1 MRVLKLT
8 FLLLLIIS
16 CKQKKEEIKPELKT
30 ENQKSE
36 TITQEVEAKIE
47 MDSVYE
53 SYKKGKVEKYDWDLA
68 FNKADKYSKIS
79 ESYSDKK
86 IIPNDF
92 MEFSRKFISNSEFQ
106 KAHIDFDN
114 LIAVVGAC
122 EETYVLKK
130 DNWVFDDWNFINEI
144 GIDEKWENTFNYS
157 DNIFYSEYTLKE
169 VGTLTMLGFEKIN
182 GEWNLTLYI
191 QNDC

>member
-16 CKQKKEEIKPELKT
+16 CKQNKEEIKPELKT

-36 TITQEVEAKIE
+36 TITQEVEPKIE
-47 MDSVYE
+47 TDSVYE
-53 SYKKGKVEKYDWDLA
+53 LYKKGKVEKYDWDLA
-68 FNKADKYSKIS
+68 FNKADEYNKIS

-92 MEFSRKFISNSEFQ
+92 IEFSRKFISDSEFQ

-130 DNWVFDDWNFINEI
+130 D
-144 GIDEKWENTFNYS
+144 
-157 DNIFYSEYTLKE
+157 
-169 VGTLTMLGFEKIN
+169 VG
-182 GEWNLTLYI
+182 
-191 QNDC
+191 

>member
-1 MRVLKLT
+1 MRILKLT

-16 CKQKKEEIKPELKT
+16 CKENKQEPKSELKT
-30 ENQKSE
+30 ESKESKS
-36 TITQEVEAKIE
+36 ITEQEQTKIE
-47 MDSVYE
+47 MDSIYKL
-53 SYKKGKVEKYDWDLA
+53 YKKGEVEKYDWDLA
-68 FNKADKYSKIS
+68 FKKAENYQKVS

-86 IIPNDF
+86 KVPNDF
-92 MEFSRKFISNSEFQ
+92 LEFSQKFIFDPNFQ

-130 DNWVFDDWNFINEI
+130 NNWVYDDWNFINEI
-144 GIDEKWENTFNYS
+144 GIDEKWENTFNFS

-169 VGTLTMLGFEKIN
+169 IGTLTMLGFEKIN

>member
-1 MRVLKLT
+1 MRALKLT

-16 CKQKKEEIKPELKT
+16 CKQKKEKIKPELNT
-30 ENQKSE
+30 ENHNSE
-36 TITQEVEAKIE
+36 TITQEIETKIE

-68 FNKADKYSKIS
+68 FKKADKYSKIS

-157 DNIFYSEYTLKE
+157 DNKFYSEYTLKE

>member
-1 MRVLKLT
+1 MRALKLT

-30 ENQKSE
+30 ENHKSE
-36 TITQEVEAKIE
+36 TITQEVETKSE

-79 ESYSDKK
+79 ESYSDKE

-157 DNIFYSEYTLKE
+157 NNMFYSEYTLKE

-182 GEWNLTLYI
+182 GKWNLTLYI

>member
-106 KAHIDFDN
+106 KTHIDFDN

>member
-1 MRVLKLT
+1 
-8 FLLLLIIS
+8 
-16 CKQKKEEIKPELKT
+16 
-30 ENQKSE
+30 
-36 TITQEVEAKIE
+36 

-106 KAHIDFDN
+106 KTHIDFDN

>member
-1 MRVLKLT
+1 
-8 FLLLLIIS
+8 
-16 CKQKKEEIKPELKT
+16 
-30 ENQKSE
+30 
-36 TITQEVEAKIE
+36 
-47 MDSVYE
+47 
-53 SYKKGKVEKYDWDLA
+53 
-68 FNKADKYSKIS
+68 
-79 ESYSDKK
+79 
-86 IIPNDF
+86 
-92 MEFSRKFISNSEFQ
+92 MEFNRKFISNSEFQ
-106 KAHIDFDN
+106 KTHIDFDN

-157 DNIFYSEYTLKE
+157 DNMFYFEYKLKE

>member
-114 LIAVVGAC
+114 LIAVIGAC